1 MGLEV
6 CFVFLFSFL
15 EVFIFKGFL
24 FEVDFFRSFGNLMER
39 EELVGSLVWVIVGG
53 DEKGVV

>member
-15 EVFIFKGFL
+15 EVFI

-39 EELVGSLVWVIVGG
+39 EELVGNLVWVIVGG